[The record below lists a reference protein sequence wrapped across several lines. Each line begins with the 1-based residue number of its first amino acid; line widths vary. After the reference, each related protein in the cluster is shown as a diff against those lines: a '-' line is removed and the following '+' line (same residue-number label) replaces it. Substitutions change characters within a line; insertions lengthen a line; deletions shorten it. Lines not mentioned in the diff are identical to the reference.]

1 MNMKYHIY
9 HQGKNFKRY
18 LNYIS
23 GNMVI
28 PTEESQKQEMS
39 LKFVCSK
46 LNQEKL
52 SCFHLKM
59 AKVSKIL
66 HKKNSLKFTSA
77 FMQRGQRGILGKE
90 IVQ

>member
-9 HQGKNFKRY
+9 HQGKDFKRY

-46 LNQEKL
+46 QNKEKNFPL
-52 SCFHLKM
+52 
-59 AKVSKIL
+59 
-66 HKKNSLKFTSA
+66 FT
-77 FMQRGQRGILGKE
+77 
-90 IVQ
+90 

>member
-1 MNMKYHIY
+1 MTMKYHIY
-9 HQGKNFKRY
+9 HQGKDFKRY

-46 LNQEKL
+46 QNKEKNFL
-52 SCFHLKM
+52 L
-59 AKVSKIL
+59 
-66 HKKNSLKFTSA
+66 FT
-77 FMQRGQRGILGKE
+77 
-90 IVQ
+90 

>member
-9 HQGKNFKRY
+9 HQGKDFKRY

-28 PTEESQKQEMS
+28 PAEESQKQEMS

-46 LNQEKL
+46 QNKEKKL
-52 SCFHLKM
+52 SSFHLKM
-59 AKVSKIL
+59 TKV
-66 HKKNSLKFTSA
+66 F
-77 FMQRGQRGILGKE
+77 
-90 IVQ
+90 